1 MLRITLISLLM
12 LLSMA
17 VLPAVS
23 TVDDAGNTISLSSP
37 AIRIIS
43 LAPHIT
49 ELMYSIHAGDRLV
62 ATVEYSDYPPAAK
75 QVRRVGG
82 HNAIDLESILAL
94 QPDLIIAWRS
104 GNNPVQIEKL
114 QALGIP
120 VFINE
125 PRHIE
130 DIPDTARRLAVLA
143 GKNRQ
148 AKLFIDEFE
157 QQHAILKQRFANRR
171 PVKLFY
177 EIWHQP
183 LMTINGEHLISDV
196 IRLCGA
202 VNVFSEVPVLV
213 PTVSL
218 ESVLQAR
225 PDIIVTGGM
234 SEAWGDWLTAWQRWP
249 HLPAVE
255 NEQLYFINPDLMQ
268 RHGPRILQGAG
279 QLCQYV
285 EQARRIKYANE

>member
-1 MLRITLISLLM
+1 MLRITFISLLM
-12 LLSMA
+12 VLSKA

-23 TVDDAGNTISLSSP
+23 TVDDAGNTVSLSSP

-218 ESVLQAR
+218 ESVLQAG

-234 SEAWGDWLTAWQRWP
+234 SEARGDWLTAWQRWP